1 MPLAEEEVVSQAST
15 KDTKG
20 VFESVKEEE
29 ELQLIEGEPSINEE
43 EEDDE
48 EDSEEEEDENDM

>member
-29 ELQLIEGEPSINEE
+29 EL
-43 EEDDE
+43 
-48 EDSEEEEDENDM
+48 